1 MCRTLT
7 SLHGH
12 INAYNTGSYGRP
24 IVAST
29 YATHM
34 KEAKQWNSAFRP
46 FYVQGSMPSEFQGS
60 LQPPLQRC
68 MPLRKSSADVL
79 WTTSHAPDSM
89 WDMPGAV
96 CTSSVATSCRLT
108 CLT

>member
-1 MCRTLT
+1 MCSALQ
-7 SLHGH
+7 SFHGH

-46 FYVQGSMPSEFQGS
+46 IYVLGGVFSEIQGGLQAS
-60 LQPPLQRC
+60 LLHP
-68 MPLRKSSADVL
+68 VL
-79 WTTSHAPDSM
+79 LLKNA
-89 WDMPGAV
+89 AV
-96 CTSSVATSCRLT
+96 WLPAMH
-108 CLT
+108 